1 MNRADIIKEV
11 AKQNQMNQHQAYRAV
26 IAVMDTLRLV
36 MAQGD
41 HVEIGGFGEFSLT
54 SDSMKKKKPAFTS
67 GRVLNQVINIAS
79 HMRDKPCHKAQ
90 PSVGTIIRKGVTSRK
105 SMTPEQ
111 CAAFEYREKFHW
123 YIELYNERRIT
134 LEQLVLLIQ
143 SLKY

>member
-1 MNRADIIKEV
+1 MNRADFIKEV

-41 HVEIGGFGEFSLT
+41 HVEIGGFGEFSLNR
-54 SDSMKKKKPAFTS
+54 DSMKKKKPAFVS
-67 GRVLNQVINIAS
+67 GKVLNRVISTAA
-79 HMRDKPCHKAQ
+79 HMRDKKCHKAQ
-90 PSVGTIIRKGVTSRK
+90 PSVGTIIRKGMTSRK
-105 SMTPEQ
+105 NMTSEQ

-134 LEQLVLLIQ
+134 LEQLILLIQ
-143 SLKY
+143 SLK

>member
-1 MNRADIIKEV
+1 MNRADFIKEV

-41 HVEIGGFGEFSLT
+41 YVEIGGFGEFSLKN
-54 SDSMKKKKPAFTS
+54 DFAKKKKLAFTS
-67 GRVLNQVINIAS
+67 GRVLNRVISTAA
-79 HMRDKPCHKAQ
+79 HMRNKPNHKAQ
-90 PSVGTIIRKGVTSRK
+90 PSVGTIIRKGMTSRK
-105 SMTPEQ
+105 DMTPEQ
-111 CAAFEYREKFHW
+111 SAAFEYREKFHW
-123 YIELYNERRIT
+123 YIELYNDRRIT